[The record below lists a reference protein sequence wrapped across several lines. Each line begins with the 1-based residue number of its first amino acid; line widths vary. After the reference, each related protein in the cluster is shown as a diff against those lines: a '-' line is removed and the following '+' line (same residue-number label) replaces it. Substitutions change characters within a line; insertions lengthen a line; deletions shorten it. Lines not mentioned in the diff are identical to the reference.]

1 MNERK
6 IGEANPVTKDGV
18 NFRVGVTGHRDILPE
33 DIDSARQSS
42 HELLSSLQSAMPA
55 TRITV
60 ISGLAEGADRIFAEV
75 ALALN
80 MSVETVMPMPLK
92 YYKKDFDEAS
102 LAALDRI
109 LDNDAVQCIEL
120 PLTPGLAT
128 DDNNWPEGAR
138 NTLYANLSNDLRHRS
153 NLLVAFW
160 DGKFKNLIGGTDD
173 TLVRYLD
180 AVAGPNDTSIELTD
194 AGGAPLNGEP
204 LAYWIPTRR
213 ISSDEL
219 SSAGIAAHLPCW
231 LATSGEQYR
240 QWPDQPTDFH
250 QELTEFD
257 RFNQQYLELRQ
268 SDSLQSYGNLLDGC
282 VDTLKGETRQF
293 EQSNQAYVMADS
305 LALYFQARSDRLF
318 KWFSLMTALMGV
330 LFLTYAKLA
339 AVPVLLVAYLAL
351 FFGGV
356 YLHKRGGKRQWFTRH
371 LAYRCLAETMRVRF
385 FLDLAAARDGANIHG
400 LLATTGINK
409 FRGFSWIRH
418 VLQSTNPVTNFS
430 VLETATS
437 KERIDLARRLWIE
450 DQASYFERKTHQLHL
465 HHQKLERIKKWVI
478 WGLIAAT
485 VGLVFFKKF
494 LLGIELG
501 GHLSLKTLIIFLM
514 GLLPF
519 WLGVWEVY
527 QSKMA
532 VKELMWQYRNQSDNY
547 SSTNRML
554 QNSTS
559 LEYQKDL
566 IARLGQTSILENF
579 LWIINRYHREHEP
592 PVAG

>member
-1 MNERK
+1 VSESG
-6 IGEANPVTKDGV
+6 I
-18 NFRVGVTGHRDILPE
+18 NFRIGVTGHRDILPDDVE
-33 DIDSARQSS
+33 GAREKSR
-42 HELLSSLQSAMPA
+42 ELLSTIKSSMPA

-60 ISGLAEGADRIFAEV
+60 ISGLAEGADRIFAEA

-80 MSVETVMPMPLK
+80 MSVEAVMPMPLK
-92 YYKKDFDEAS
+92 YYKNDFDEAS
-102 LAALDRI
+102 SAELDRI
-109 LDNDAVQCIEL
+109 LDTEAVQCIEL
-120 PLTPGLAT
+120 PLTPGLDA

-138 NTLYANLSNDLRHRS
+138 NTLYANLSADLRRRS

-160 DGKFKNLIGGTDD
+160 DGKFKNLTGGTDD
-173 TLVRYLD
+173 TVVKYLD
-180 AVAGPNDTSIELTD
+180 ALPGQNDAAIELTD

-213 ISSDEL
+213 ISSGQPASTVSGE
-219 SSAGIAAHLPCW
+219 SLPCW
-231 LATSGEQYR
+231 LAASGEQFR
-240 QWPDQPTDFH
+240 QWPDRPDDFH

-257 RFNQQYLELRQ
+257 RFNQQYLELSQ
-268 SDSLQSYGNLLDGC
+268 SDSLLSYGNLLDGC
-282 VDTLKGETRQF
+282 ADTLKEEARQF
-293 EQSNQAYVMADS
+293 KQSDQAYVMADS

-330 LFLTYAKLA
+330 LFLVYAKLA
-339 AVPVLLVAYLAL
+339 AVPILLIGYLAL

-371 LAYRCLAETMRVRF
+371 LVYRCLAETIRVRF
-385 FLDLAAARDGANIHG
+385 FLDLAAAREGANIHT
-400 LLATTGINK
+400 LLETTGINK

-418 VLQSTNPVTNFS
+418 VLQSTNPVANLS
-430 VLETATS
+430 SMETA
-437 KERIDLARRLWIE
+437 KVEDRIDLVRRLWIE
-450 DQASYFERKTHQLHL
+450 DQADYFERKTHQLHL
-465 HHQKLERIKKWVI
+465 HHLKLERIKKWVI

-494 LLGIELG
+494 LLGIGLTE
-501 GHLSLKTLIIFLM
+501 HLSLKTLIIFLM

-547 SSTNRML
+547 SSTNQML
-554 QNSTS
+554 QDSTNVA
-559 LEYQKDL
+559 YQRGL

>member
-1 MNERK
+1 M
-6 IGEANPVTKDGV
+6 
-18 NFRVGVTGHRDILPE
+18 
-33 DIDSARQSS
+33 S
-42 HELLSSLQSAMPA
+42 HQLLSSMKSSMPS

-60 ISGLAEGADRIFAEV
+60 ISGLAEGADRIFAEA
-75 ALALN
+75 ALALD
-80 MSVETVMPMPLK
+80 MLVEAVLPMPLS
-92 YYKKDFDEAS
+92 YYKKDFDEVS
-102 LAALDRI
+102 CTELERI
-109 LDNDAVQCIEL
+109 LNLDAVQCIEL
-120 PLTPGLAT
+120 PLTPGLDP
-128 DDNNWPEGAR
+128 DDSSWPEGAR
-138 NTLYANLSNDLRHRS
+138 NTLYANLSGDLRRRS
-153 NLLVAFW
+153 NLLVAIW
-160 DGKFKNLIGGTDD
+160 DGKYKNLAGGTAD
-173 TLVRYLD
+173 TVVKFLGALPGQSDSGIEFINTGDALLD
-180 AVAGPNDTSIELTD
+180 
-194 AGGAPLNGEP
+194 GEA
-204 LAYWIPTRR
+204 LAYWIPVRR
-213 ISSDEL
+213 ISSKNSTSATDEP
-219 SSAGIAAHLPCW
+219 SPRWIAA
-231 LATSGEQYR
+231 AGEQFR
-240 QWPDQPTDFH
+240 QWPDRPGDFN

-257 RFNQQYLELRQ
+257 QFNQQYRELSQ
-268 SDSLQSYGNLLDGC
+268 SDSLLSYGNLLDGC
-282 VDTLKGETRQF
+282 ADTCKEETQQLK
-293 EQSNQAYVMADS
+293 QSDQAYVMADS

-330 LFLTYAKLA
+330 LFLVYAKLA

-356 YLHKRGGKRQWFTRH
+356 YLHKRSGKRQWFTRH
-371 LAYRCLAETMRVRF
+371 LVYRCLAETMRVRF
-385 FLDLAAARDGANIHG
+385 FLDLAGARDGANIHT

-418 VLQSTNPVTNFS
+418 ILQSTNPVADLS
-430 VLETATS
+430 TAEIATA
-437 KERIDLARRLWIE
+437 EDRIDLARRLWIE
-450 DQASYFERKTHQLHL
+450 DQADYFERKTHQLHL
-465 HHQKLERIKKWVI
+465 HHLKLEKIKKWVI
-478 WGLIAAT
+478 WGLIVAT

-559 LEYQKDL
+559 VEYQKGL

>member
-1 MNERK
+1 VSNKE
-6 IGEANPVTKDGV
+6 IY
-18 NFRVGVTGHRDILPE
+18 FRIGVTGHRDVLPE
-33 DIDSARQSS
+33 DVEGAREKSR
-42 HELLSSLQSAMPA
+42 ELLSTIKSAMPT
-55 TRITV
+55 TRISV
-60 ISGLAEGADRIFAEV
+60 ISGLAEGADRIFAEE

-80 MSVETVMPMPLK
+80 ISVEAVLPMPLQ

-102 LAALDRI
+102 LAELHRI
-109 LDNDAVQCIEL
+109 LGKEAVRRIEL
-120 PLTPGLAT
+120 PLTPGLDA

-138 NTLYANLSNDLRHRS
+138 NTLYANLSDDLRRRS
-153 NLLVAFW
+153 NLLVALW
-160 DGKFKNLIGGTDD
+160 DGNYKNLTGGTDD
-173 TLVRYLD
+173 TVVKYLD
-180 AVAGPNDTSIELTD
+180 GFPGQDDAAIELMD
-194 AGGAPLNGEP
+194 AYGAPLDGEP

-213 ISSDEL
+213 ISSDKQT
-219 SSAGIAAHLPCW
+219 SSVAGENLPCW
-231 LATSGEQYR
+231 LAASGERFR
-240 QWPDQPTDFH
+240 QWPDPPEDFQ
-250 QELTEFD
+250 QELSEFD
-257 RFNQQYLELRQ
+257 RFNQQYQELSQ
-268 SDSLQSYGNLLDGC
+268 SESLVSYGNLLDNC
-282 VDTLKGETRQF
+282 SDTLKDETQQLK
-293 EQSNQAYVMADS
+293 ESDQSYVMADS

-330 LFLTYAKLA
+330 LFLVYAKLA

-356 YLHKRGGKRQWFTRH
+356 YLHKRSGKRQWFTRH
-371 LAYRCLAETMRVRF
+371 LVYRCLAETMRVRF
-385 FLDLAAARDGANIHG
+385 FLDIAGARDGANIHT
-400 LLATTGINK
+400 LLETTGINK
-409 FRGFSWIRH
+409 FQGFSWIRH
-418 VLQSTNPVTNFS
+418 ILQSTNPVTDLS
-430 VLETATS
+430 AMETAAA
-437 KERIDLARRLWIE
+437 EDRIDLARRLWIE
-450 DQASYFERKTHQLHL
+450 DQANYFQRKTHQLHL
-465 HHQKLERIKKWVI
+465 NHLKLERIKKWVI

-547 SSTNRML
+547 ASTNRML

-559 LEYQKDL
+559 VEYQKGL

>member
-1 MNERK
+1 VSESG
-6 IGEANPVTKDGV
+6 I
-18 NFRVGVTGHRDILPE
+18 NFRIGVTGHRDILPE
-33 DIDSARQSS
+33 DVEGARQKSR
-42 HELLSSLQSAMPA
+42 ELLTTIKSSMPA

-60 ISGLAEGADRIFAEV
+60 ISGLAEGADRIFAEA
-75 ALALN
+75 ALALG
-80 MSVETVMPMPLK
+80 MSVEAVMPMPLK
-92 YYKKDFDEAS
+92 YYKNDFDDAS
-102 LAALDRI
+102 SAELDRI
-109 LDNDAVQCIEL
+109 LDTDAVQCIEL
-120 PLTPGLAT
+120 PLTPGLDA
-128 DDNNWPEGAR
+128 DDRSWPEGAR
-138 NTLYANLSNDLRHRS
+138 NTLYANLSDDLRRRS

-160 DGKFKNLIGGTDD
+160 DGKFKNLTGGTDD
-173 TLVRYLD
+173 TVVKYLAAIPGQND
-180 AVAGPNDTSIELTD
+180 AAIELR
-194 AGGAPLNGEP
+194 GADGEPLNGEP

-213 ISSDEL
+213 ISSDKQ
-219 SSAGIAAHLPCW
+219 SSTLAGANLPCW
-231 LATSGEQYR
+231 LAASGEQYR
-240 QWPDQPTDFH
+240 QWPDRPDDFH

-257 RFNQQYLELRQ
+257 RFNQQYLELSQ

-282 VDTLKGETRQF
+282 ADTLKEEAQQLKASD
-293 EQSNQAYVMADS
+293 QSYVMADS

-330 LFLTYAKLA
+330 LFLVYAKLA

-371 LAYRCLAETMRVRF
+371 LVYRCLAETMRVRF
-385 FLDLAAARDGANIHG
+385 FLDLAAARDGANIHT
-400 LLATTGINK
+400 LLETTGINK

-418 VLQSTNPVTNFS
+418 ILQSTNPVTDLS
-430 VLETATS
+430 TMETATA
-437 KERIDLARRLWIE
+437 EDRIDLARRLWIE
-450 DQASYFERKTHQLHL
+450 DQANYFERKTHQLHL
-465 HHQKLERIKKWVI
+465 HHLKLERIKKWVI

-559 LEYQKDL
+559 VEYQKGL

>member
-1 MNERK
+1 VSESG
-6 IGEANPVTKDGV
+6 I
-18 NFRVGVTGHRDILPE
+18 NFRIGVTGHRDILPE
-33 DIDSARQSS
+33 DVEGVREKS
-42 HELLSSLQSAMPA
+42 HELLSTIKSSMPA

-60 ISGLAEGADRIFAEV
+60 ISGLAEGADRIFAEA

-80 MSVETVMPMPLK
+80 MSVEAVMPMPLK

-102 LAALDRI
+102 SAELDRI
-109 LDNDAVQCIEL
+109 LDTEAVQCIEL
-120 PLTPGLAT
+120 PLTPGLDA

-138 NTLYANLSNDLRHRS
+138 NTLYANLSADLRRRS

-160 DGKFKNLIGGTDD
+160 DGKFKNLTGGTDD
-173 TLVRYLD
+173 TVVKFLATVPGQND
-180 AVAGPNDTSIELTD
+180 ATIELTD
-194 AGGAPLNGEP
+194 AGGALLNGEP

-213 ISSDEL
+213 ISSGQPAPTVA
-219 SSAGIAAHLPCW
+219 SANLPCW
-231 LATSGEQYR
+231 LAASGEQFR
-240 QWPDQPTDFH
+240 QWPDQPDDFQ

-257 RFNQQYLELRQ
+257 RFNQQYLELSQ

-282 VDTLKGETRQF
+282 ADTLKEEARQLK
-293 EQSNQAYVMADS
+293 QSDQAYVMADS
-305 LALYFQARSDRLF
+305 LALYFQVRSDRLF

-356 YLHKRGGKRQWFTRH
+356 YLHKRGGKQQWFTRH
-371 LAYRCLAETMRVRF
+371 LVYRCLAETMRVRF
-385 FLDLAAARDGANIHG
+385 FLDLAAARDGANIHT
-400 LLATTGINK
+400 LLETTGINK
-409 FRGFSWIRH
+409 FQGFSWIRH
-418 VLQSTNPVTNFS
+418 ILQSTNPVADLS
-430 VLETATS
+430 TAEIATA
-437 KERIDLARRLWIE
+437 EDRIDLARRLWIE
-450 DQASYFERKTHQLHL
+450 DQADYFERKTHQLHL
-465 HHQKLERIKKWVI
+465 HHLKLERIKKWVI
-478 WGLIAAT
+478 WGLIAAA

-494 LLGIELG
+494 LLGIGLTD
-501 GHLSLKTLIIFLM
+501 HLSLKTLLIFLM

-554 QNSTS
+554 QNSTNV
-559 LEYQKDL
+559 EYQKSL

>member
-1 MNERK
+1 MTE
-6 IGEANPVTKDGV
+6 DGIS
-18 NFRVGVTGHRDILPE
+18 FRIGVTGHRDILPE
-33 DIDSARQSS
+33 DVEGAKQKSR
-42 HELLSSLQSAMPA
+42 ELLSSLKSAMPA

-60 ISGLAEGADRIFAEV
+60 ISGLAEGADRIFAEA

-80 MSVETVMPMPLK
+80 MSVDAVMPMPLK
-92 YYKKDFDEAS
+92 YYKNDFDEAS
-102 LAALDRI
+102 SAELDRI
-109 LDNDAVQCIEL
+109 LDTEAVQCIEL
-120 PLTPGLAT
+120 PLTQGLDA

-138 NTLYANLSNDLRHRS
+138 NTLYANLSADLRRRS

-160 DGKFKNLIGGTDD
+160 DGKFKNLTGGTDD
-173 TLVRYLD
+173 TVVKYLD
-180 AVAGPNDTSIELTD
+180 AVPGQNDAAIALTD

-213 ISSDEL
+213 ISSGQPA
-219 SSAGIAAHLPCW
+219 STVASANLPCW
-231 LATSGEQYR
+231 LAASGEQFR
-240 QWPDQPTDFH
+240 QWPDRPDDFL

-257 RFNQQYLELRQ
+257 RFNQQYLELSQ
-268 SDSLQSYGNLLDGC
+268 NDSLTSYGNLLDGC
-282 VDTLKGETRQF
+282 ADTLKEEARQF
-293 EQSNQAYVMADS
+293 KQSDQAYVMADS
-305 LALYFQARSDRLF
+305 LALYFQTRSDRMF

-330 LFLTYAKLA
+330 LFLVYAKLA
-339 AVPVLLVAYLAL
+339 AVQILLIAYLAL
-351 FFGGV
+351 FFGGI
-356 YLHKRGGKRQWFTRH
+356 YMHHRGGKQQWFTRH
-371 LAYRCLAETMRVRF
+371 LVYRCLAETMRVRF
-385 FLDLAAARDGANIHG
+385 FLDLAAARDGANIHT
-400 LLATTGINK
+400 LLETTGINK

-418 VLQSTNPVTNFS
+418 ILQSTNPVTDLS
-430 VLETATS
+430 TMETAAA
-437 KERIDLARRLWIE
+437 EDRIDLTRRLWIE
-450 DQASYFERKTHQLHL
+450 DQANYFERKTHQLQL
-465 HHQKLERIKKWVI
+465 HHQKLEKIKKWVI

-494 LLGIELG
+494 LLGIELTD
-501 GHLSLKTLIIFLM
+501 HLSLKTLIIFLM

-547 SSTNRML
+547 SSANRML

-559 LEYQKDL
+559 SEYQKGL

>member
-1 MNERK
+1 VS
-6 IGEANPVTKDGV
+6 EAGIS
-18 NFRVGVTGHRDILPE
+18 FRIGVTGHRDILPE
-33 DIDSARQSS
+33 DVEGAKQNSR
-42 HELLSSLQSAMPA
+42 ELLSSLKSAMPA

-80 MSVETVMPMPLK
+80 MPVEAVMPMPLK
-92 YYKKDFDEAS
+92 YYKKDFDETSSAE
-102 LAALDRI
+102 LDRI
-109 LDNDAVQCIEL
+109 LATESVRCIEL
-120 PLTPGLAT
+120 PLTPGLDA
-128 DDNNWPEGAR
+128 DDSRWPEGAR
-138 NTLYANLSNDLRHRS
+138 SKLYANLSDDLRRRS
-153 NLLVAFW
+153 NFLVAFW
-160 DGKFKNLIGGTDD
+160 DGKYTNLTGGTDD
-173 TLVRYLD
+173 TLVKFLD
-180 AVAGPNDTSIELTD
+180 AIPGQNDAAIELVD
-194 AGGAPLNGEP
+194 AGGAPLNGES

-213 ISSDEL
+213 ISADKQAFDVVGEN
-219 SSAGIAAHLPCW
+219 LPCW
-231 LATSGEQYR
+231 LAASGEQFR
-240 QWPDQPTDFH
+240 QWPDRPDDFH

-257 RFNQQYLELRQ
+257 RFNQQYLELSQ
-268 SDSLQSYGNLLDGC
+268 SESLVSYGNLLDSC
-282 VDTLKGETRQF
+282 SDTLGEEARQL
-293 EQSNQAYVMADS
+293 EESDRSYVMADS
-305 LALYFQARSDRLF
+305 LALYFQTRSDRMF

-330 LFLTYAKLA
+330 LFLVYAKLA
-339 AVPVLLVAYLAL
+339 AVQILLIAYLAL

-356 YLHKRGGKRQWFTRH
+356 YMHQRGGKQQWFTRH
-371 LAYRCLAETMRVRF
+371 LVYRCLAETMRVRF
-385 FLDLAAARDGANIHG
+385 FLDVASSRDGANIHS
-400 LLATTGINK
+400 LLTTTGINK

-418 VLQSTNPVTNFS
+418 VLQSTNPVSGLFTN
-430 VLETATS
+430 ETATVQN
-437 KERIDLARRLWIE
+437 RIDLARRLWIE
-450 DQASYFERKTHQLHL
+450 DQADYFERKTHQLHA

-485 VGLVFFKKF
+485 VALVFFKKF

-554 QNSTS
+554 QKSGNV
-559 LEYQKDL
+559 EYQKGL
-566 IARLGQTSILENF
+566 IARLGQASILENF

>member
-1 MNERK
+1 M
-6 IGEANPVTKDGV
+6 
-18 NFRVGVTGHRDILPE
+18 
-33 DIDSARQSS
+33 S
-42 HELLSSLQSAMPA
+42 HQLLSSMKSSMPS

-60 ISGLAEGADRIFAEV
+60 ISGLAEGADRIFAEA
-75 ALALN
+75 ALALD
-80 MSVETVMPMPLK
+80 MLVEAVLPMPLS
-92 YYKKDFDEAS
+92 YYKKDFDEVS
-102 LAALDRI
+102 CTELERI
-109 LDNDAVQCIEL
+109 LNLDAVQCIEL
-120 PLTPGLAT
+120 PLTPGLDP
-128 DDNNWPEGAR
+128 DDSSWPEGAR
-138 NTLYANLSNDLRHRS
+138 NTLYANLSDDLRRRS
-153 NLLVAFW
+153 NLLVAIW
-160 DGKFKNLIGGTDD
+160 DGKYKNLAGGTAD
-173 TLVRYLD
+173 TVVKFLGALPGQSDSGIEFINTGDALLD
-180 AVAGPNDTSIELTD
+180 
-194 AGGAPLNGEP
+194 GEA
-204 LAYWIPTRR
+204 LAYWIPVRR
-213 ISSDEL
+213 ISSKNSTSATDEP
-219 SSAGIAAHLPCW
+219 SPRWIAA
-231 LATSGEQYR
+231 AGEQFR
-240 QWPDQPTDFH
+240 QWPDRPGDFN

-257 RFNQQYLELRQ
+257 QFNQQYRELSQ
-268 SDSLQSYGNLLDGC
+268 SDSLLSYGNLLDGC
-282 VDTLKGETRQF
+282 ADTCKEETQQLK
-293 EQSNQAYVMADS
+293 QSDQAYVMADS

-330 LFLTYAKLA
+330 LFLVYAKLA

-356 YLHKRGGKRQWFTRH
+356 YLHKRSGKRQWFTRH
-371 LAYRCLAETMRVRF
+371 LVYRCLAETMRVRF
-385 FLDLAAARDGANIHG
+385 FLDLAGARDGANIHT

-418 VLQSTNPVTNFS
+418 ILQSTNPVADLS
-430 VLETATS
+430 TAEIATA
-437 KERIDLARRLWIE
+437 EDRIDLARRLWIE
-450 DQASYFERKTHQLHL
+450 DQADYFERKTHQLHL
-465 HHQKLERIKKWVI
+465 HHLKLEKIKKWVI
-478 WGLIAAT
+478 WGLIVAT

-559 LEYQKDL
+559 VEYQKGL
-566 IARLGQTSILENF
+566 IARLVQTSILENF